1 MIDLFVTVW
10 SKFIVRK
17 IHLRCLRLI
26 CDQRNLADEKNVR
39 EIEILWRRIR
49 VASQSLADAA
59 VLDAI
64 LIRWI
69 NSKLARKRFK
79 SF

>member
-1 MIDLFVTVW
+1 M
-10 SKFIVRK
+10 R
-17 IHLRCLRLI
+17 
-26 CDQRNLADEKNVR
+26 DQRNLARDEKNVR
-39 EIEILWRRIR
+39 EIEIFQRRIR

-69 NSKLARKRFK
+69 NSKLAARKRFK